1 MPSDTTAKATMS
13 ARKIIT
19 GRYPV
24 TSRLPRRWKTARS
37 IAQPPHPVY
46 QADASSRERGL
57 SYTRLM
63 PVSRARAAVVAV
75 AWAVALA
82 AWMPGAASAQE
93 IVSVPTRPGVS
104 VRVALAAPSGETTAV
119 ILMFPGGLGQNHFR
133 VSDGKVVMGGNFLV
147 RTAKHFAARGLLVA
161 VIDTPSD
168 QPQGMDDAF
177 RMGKAHV
184 EDVTKVLQMLEAK
197 TPAPI
202 YLAGT
207 SRGTLSIAAL
217 GPSIKDPNVKGLVLT
232 TSLCDPGRG
241 RNRAATVFDAPLKR
255 ITMPVLVVQ
264 HRDDACWASPF
275 SAATGIPAALSGSAK
290 VDFVAVSGGDPPRS
304 EPCEAFAAHGFVGR
318 ELLV

>member
-1 MPSDTTAKATMS
+1 
-13 ARKIIT
+13 
-19 GRYPV
+19 
-24 TSRLPRRWKTARS
+24 
-37 IAQPPHPVY
+37 
-46 QADASSRERGL
+46 
-57 SYTRLM
+57 M

-93 IVSVPTRPGVS
+93 IVKVSTRPGVT
-104 VRVALAAPSGETTAV
+104 VRVALAAPSGEPTAL

-133 VSDGKVVMGGNFLV
+133 ESDGKVVMGGNFLV
-147 RTAKHFAARGLLVA
+147 RTAKHFVARGLLVA

-168 QPQGMDDAF
+168 APQGMDDAF

-184 EDVTKVLQMLEAK
+184 EDVTKVLEMLEAR

-207 SRGTLSIAAL
+207 SRGTLSAAYL
-217 GPSIKDPNVKGLVLT
+217 AATVTDPRVKGLVLT
-232 TSLCDPGRG
+232 TSLGEAGRG
-241 RNRAATVFDAPLKR
+241 RNRSVTVYDAPLKR
-255 ITMPVLVVQ
+255 ITIPVLVVQ

-318 ELLV
+318 EVLVVDVITDWIAGKPVPKEIGR